1 MTSPEKLFH
10 PPTKHPPRLLVS
22 VRDADEAVSA
32 LAGGADII
40 DVKEPR
46 RGSLGMADVSQIEAV
61 LQVVRE
67 SNPTATVSAA
77 LGEAIEWLSH
87 DELPRLPHGLNY
99 IKLGTAGLARD
110 PDWPTTW
117 RRVCN
122 EFLKSCIRSSSQ
134 LTIHDPRPTIH
145 HPPLTLPVTYADWR
159 LAESP
164 PPDEVAQLAITAGCP
179 GLLVDTFMKQGQRLL
194 DWFDV
199 RELSKLADTC
209 HRHGLW
215 LAVAGSLDIADLPK
229 LVAVG
234 PDIVG
239 IRSAA
244 CRGRQRLDAI
254 DAGATFKFK
263 QSLRRSFDAT
273 RRSAIPVLAGC
284 TN

>member
-1 MTSPEKLFH
+1 MQSLKDLFF
-10 PPTKHPPRLLVS
+10 PVSNNTPQLLVS

-46 RGSLGMADVSQIEAV
+46 HGSLGMADVSQIEAV
-61 LQVVRE
+61 VRVVRA

-77 LGEAIEWLSH
+77 LGETIEWMGH
-87 DELPRLPHGLNY
+87 HELPQLPRGLNY
-99 IKLGTAGLARD
+99 IKLGTARLERD
-110 PDWPTTW
+110 RDWPTTW
-117 RRVCN
+117 RRVCGD
-122 EFLKSCIRSSSQ
+122 FLKSCNQPCPPS
-134 LTIHDPRPTIH
+134 TIH
-145 HPPLTLPVTYADWR
+145 HPPLPLTLPVAYADWR

-164 PPDEVAQLAITAGCP
+164 SPNDVAQLAITAGCP
-179 GLLVDTFMKQGQRLL
+179 GLLIDTFAKHGQRLL
-194 DWFDV
+194 DWLTLG
-199 RELSKLADTC
+199 ELSELADTC

-215 LAVAGSLDIADLPK
+215 LAVAGSLDVVDLPK
-229 LVAVG
+229 LVAVN

-254 DAGATFKFK
+254 DAGATSEFK
-263 QSLRRSFDAT
+263 QTLRRSFDAT
-273 RRSAIPVLAGC
+273 RQSAAPVLAGC